1 MKIFQVVSFQ
11 EGWWQRK
18 QLPLRLFLCC
28 CSSMKWGNVM
38 FKLKWAALK
47 CISAASVFS
56 GCFVSRVAPHCSL
69 FFLPSFESFLKAMTS
84 AYREESYSNLTWPIY
99 KHCFLTLAWSSLVL
113 LRMKSFFFPHLIC
126 VLCLCLLGCELLRVH
141 LCCHEAVPTSGC
153 WAASL
158 AVGNSSVTLDLSEIQ
173 PREMLRNYLFN
184 PRKLFLFEV
193 NWLKRFW
200 FAAALETVCY
210 DLDFFFFYIL

>member
-1 MKIFQVVSFQ
+1 MYFCCLSVL
-11 EGWWQRK
+11 W
-18 QLPLRLFLCC
+18 LLCKSG
-28 CSSMKWGNVM
+28 CSSL
-38 FKLKWAALK
+38 F
-47 CISAASVFS
+47 C
-56 GCFVSRVAPHCSL
+56 L

-113 LRMKSFFFPHLIC
+113 LRMKSFFFPTWSVFC
-126 VLCLCLLGCELLRVH
+126 VCVC
-141 LCCHEAVPTSGC
+141 
-153 WAASL
+153 L
-158 AVGNSSVTLDLSEIQ
+158 AVNYCGSISAAMRLYPPVGAGPPHSLLETAVTLDLSEIQ